1 MNIEANL
8 RRLRTAAHAVT
19 AFSILFLLA
28 GLGEIGLGGFAV
40 KAEYDRVAAIEE
52 LARQASPFPDYY
64 GRDELVSQYSHSST
78 AYVGEARFLSAFQ
91 TLGWDSPA
99 VIAALALLAAAV
111 GLIVA
116 AMFWV
121 WRAHTNLAR
130 LRRGTKYSPAM
141 VVAGYLVPGMNLLLP
156 FEAMRELYNR
166 SHGEPEELAHA
177 AVDDVTAWWTAVVLG
192 LLIFSAMLVK
202 FVLDA
207 GTNLI
212 IMTPLWMEFAIASF
226 AIILLLVSGYL
237 FSRLARTITQA
248 QAEYLPQIDLE
259 AEAVAPH
266 RPRVVL
272 VQD

>member
-8 RRLRTAAHAVT
+8 RRLRSAALAVS
-19 AFSILFLLA
+19 AFAMVFLLA
-28 GLGEIGLGGFAV
+28 GLAEIGLGGMAV

-64 GRDELVSQYSHSST
+64 GRDELASQYSHSST
-78 AYVGEARFLSAFQ
+78 AYVGEARFVSALE
-91 TLGWDSPA
+91 TLGWDSPSVVA
-99 VIAALALLAAAV
+99 AMVLLIAAL

-121 WRAHTNLAR
+121 WRAHANLAQ

-141 VVAGYLVPGMNLLLP
+141 VVAGYLIPGANLLLP
-156 FEAMRELYNR
+156 FEAMRELHNR

-177 AVDDVTAWWTAVVLG
+177 AVDDVTAWWTSVIIGMLV
-192 LLIFSAMLVK
+192 FSAMLVK

-226 AIILLLVSGYL
+226 AIILLLVSAYL
-237 FSRLARTITQA
+237 FSRLARAITQA
-248 QAEYLPQIDLE
+248 QADYLPQIDLE
-259 AEAVAPH
+259 EEILAPS
-266 RPRVVL
+266 RPKVVL
-272 VQD
+272 VQE